1 MFTARDMIHHDCS
14 ESLTNYY
21 QTTSKFPP
29 SETTTMAAARAAHFE
44 YDAIVLAPCCARAY
58 FRVPAHALRKN
69 LRNHKIVMAVV
80 RNLKLV
86 NYMIKLYEVNVI
98 LISDII
104 ILINKNNNNLNN
116 NKIINPIKV
125 ARN

>member
-1 MFTARDMIHHDCS
+1 M
-14 ESLTNYY
+14 
-21 QTTSKFPP
+21 
-29 SETTTMAAARAAHFE
+29 
-44 YDAIVLAPCCARAY
+44 
-58 FRVPAHALRKN
+58 
-69 LRNHKIVMAVV
+69 V
-80 RNLKLV
+80 RNLKSV

-116 NKIINPIKV
+116 NKIIYSIKV

>member
-1 MFTARDMIHHDCS
+1 M
-14 ESLTNYY
+14 ESG
-21 QTTSKFPP
+21 
-29 SETTTMAAARAAHFE
+29 
-44 YDAIVLAPCCARAY
+44 VLENGSL
-58 FRVPAHALRKN
+58 RVPAHPLRKN

-104 ILINKNNNNLNN
+104 ILINK
-116 NKIINPIKV
+116 K
-125 ARN
+125 